1 MCKRDALAPA
11 RPEERARGVELVH
24 ELRLMTRS
32 RDVLLI
38 RLDARTGAFLEVA
51 GSGMTEARR
60 RRDD

>member
-1 MCKRDALAPA
+1 MSSPPA
-11 RPEERARGVELVH
+11 RSRSALWAALVH